1 MTERGGPN
9 RGLAIASDKAKH
21 PKGGLTAKGVRANAT
36 LHWRRSVEL
45 QQPCW
50 WHTLCEI
57 DVSPSTESLFMF
69 AIRWLT
75 IPTLLVS
82 SVTFAHDGSGD
93 HAGAT
98 PQVPPSVVWKATAI
112 PDRIVLSWELDPATT
127 MSVSWRT
134 DSTVKHA
141 VAEIAEAEP
150 GPNFVQQ
157 RRSIDAKTER
167 LDSNGGVSLHHSVT
181 FEGLLPGEQ
190 YTYRVGDG
198 TNWSEWADFETA
210 SSDPKPFSFVY
221 FGDAQNSL
229 KSLWSR
235 VVRRAYREAPKASF
249 FLHAGDLV
257 NTAENDAEWGEW
269 FYAGGF
275 IHRSTPCVATPGNH
289 EYGRIAETEKRRL
302 SIHWRSQFT
311 FPKNGPEGLQE
322 TTYWFDFQG
331 TRFVSLNSNAEH
343 EVQAEWL
350 DRVLSDNPNKWT
362 VLTFH
367 HPMYSASAVRDNP
380 HLRALWQPVIDKH
393 HVDLVL
399 QGHDH
404 TYARSQLMTQEVN
417 LATGVSK
424 ADPRTGTVYVVSV
437 SGPKMYELGRRP
449 FMRRAAEDTQLFQII
464 TIDGEQLLYEARTAT
479 WELYDGFVLRK
490 EPGARRA
497 LIEQMPGTKENRRPE
512 SEREKRPTAKE
523 VVAQWLKE
531 MDKNGD
537 RQLVIDELLDEYR
550 VYFGA
555 IDKDNN
561 GFCSEQELLEA
572 ARSLAG
578 AE

>member
-1 MTERGGPN
+1 
-9 RGLAIASDKAKH
+9 
-21 PKGGLTAKGVRANAT
+21 
-36 LHWRRSVEL
+36 
-45 QQPCW
+45 
-50 WHTLCEI
+50 
-57 DVSPSTESLFMF
+57 
-69 AIRWLT
+69 
-75 IPTLLVS
+75 
-82 SVTFAHDGSGD
+82 
-93 HAGAT
+93 
-98 PQVPPSVVWKATAI
+98 VVWKGSAI
-112 PDRIVLSWELDPATT
+112 PDRIVLSWESDPATT

-141 VAEIAEAEP
+141 VAEISEAEA
-150 GPNFVQQ
+150 GPKFVDK
-157 RRSIDAKTER
+157 RRSVDAKTEQ
-167 LDSNGGVSLHHSVT
+167 LDSNGGVSLYHSVT
-181 FEGLLPGEQ
+181 FEGLQSGEQ
-190 YTYRVGDG
+190 YVYRVGDG
-198 TNWSEWADFETA
+198 TNWSEWADFKTA
-210 SSDPKPFSFVY
+210 SADPEPFTFVY

-235 VVRRAYREAPKASF
+235 VVRRAYQEAPKASF

-257 NTAENDAEWGEW
+257 NGAENDAEWGEW

-289 EYGRIAETEKRRL
+289 EYGRVAGTGKRRL
-302 SIHWRSQFT
+302 SIHWKPQFT
-311 FPKNGPEGLQE
+311 FPKNGPDKLQE

-331 TRFVSLNSNAEH
+331 TRFVSLDSNTEH
-343 EVQAEWL
+343 EIQAEWL
-350 DRVLSDNPNKWT
+350 DRILDDNPNRWT

-367 HPMYSASAVRDNP
+367 HPIYSAKAGRGNP
-380 HLRALWQPVIDKH
+380 LLRALWQPIIDKH

-464 TIDGEQLLYEARTAT
+464 TIDGEQLVYEARTAT
-479 WELYDGFVLRK
+479 GELYDGFVLRK
-490 EPGARRA
+490 EEGARRA
-497 LIEQMPGTKENRRPE
+497 LIEQIPGTRETRRPE
-512 SEREKRPTAKE
+512 SEREERPTAKQ

-537 RQLVIDELLDEYR
+537 RQLVIGELREDYR
-550 VYFGA
+550 PYFGT
-555 IDKDNN
+555 IDKDKS
-561 GFCSEQELLEA
+561 GFCSEAELLEA
-572 ARSLAG
+572 ARLLTG
-578 AE
+578 AN